1 MAPARINERSELDLL
16 AIVCLVPSLLYII
29 LMFVYPFLFGLY
41 VSLQPTKGSTWSIK
55 NYVSFFADPYQYATI
70 GTTFALAI
78 PNSILVVLAALFLA
92 YGMRRGIRMERTIT
106 TILVLPISL
115 GVIFLSEGILGFYGT
130 NGWLNQMMIGAGLLH
145 EPLELTHNFIGVTL
159 SLFMQQFPFCFLMLL
174 GYISGIDPSLE
185 SSARMLGAGPW
196 TVFRRVMLPLIAPG
210 LAIAFAL
217 VFVMSCRFPV
227 GGHGRAAGS
236 AHAHD
241 LDRRLS
247 AGVRTIRHVVRFCD
261 RRDHGALPIGGAH
274 RDRAGAAPDDDRDD
288 HGCWET
294 LTGEDDARPHVE
306 IGDLYLPARLHSKP
320 AWHCWACRGQRLC
333 EALVQPSPAARL
345 HDRLVRLCL
354 D

>member
-16 AIVCLVPSLLYII
+16 AIVCLVPSLLYVI

-130 NGWLNQMMIGAGLLH
+130 NGWLNQMLIGAGLLH

-196 TVFRRVMLPLIAPG
+196 SVFRRVMLPLIAPG

-217 VFVMSCRFPV
+217 VFIMSFAVFPSAVMV
-227 GGHGRAAGS
+227 GQPAGS
-236 AHAHD
+236 T
-241 LDRRLS
+241 
-247 AGVRTIRHVVRFCD
+247 RTISIAAYQQAFEQYDMSYASAIAVIMGLCQLV
-261 RRDHGALPIGGAH
+261 ALI
-274 RDRAGAAPDDDRDD
+274 
-288 HGCWET
+288 
-294 LTGEDDARPHVE
+294 V
-306 IGDLYLPARLHSKP
+306 I
-320 AWHCWACRGQRLC
+320 
-333 EALVQPSPAARL
+333 V
-345 HDRLVRLCL
+345 LVRRRMTIATTMGVGKR
-354 D
+354 